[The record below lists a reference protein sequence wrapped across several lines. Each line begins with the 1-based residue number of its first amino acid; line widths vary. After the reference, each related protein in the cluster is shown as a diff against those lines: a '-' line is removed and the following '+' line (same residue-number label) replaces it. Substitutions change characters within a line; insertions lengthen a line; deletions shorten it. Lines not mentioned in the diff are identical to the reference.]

1 MDITALGELL
11 IDYTPAGASE
21 RGMPLLEQNPGGAP
35 ANVLV
40 TASRLGMKTALVAR
54 VGQDGQ
60 GAFLRRALEREN
72 VDLRGLS
79 EDPEVFTTLA
89 FVELLEGG
97 ERRFSF
103 ARKPGA
109 DTRLSPGHIPAG
121 LIEESRVLHLG
132 TLSMTA
138 EPARSATREAV
149 SRAKAAGRLVSL
161 DVNWRPLLWPDERE
175 AVGYMTEL
183 LDRADLVKLSEE
195 EALLLTGEREPER
208 AAEAV
213 LRRGP
218 RLCAVTLGAEGAL
231 LAAGEKRVRVPA
243 EPGPVVDTTG
253 AGDAFWGGLL
263 TRFLQKDL
271 DASPKPL
278 DEAALADLARF
289 AAHEAAK
296 CVAHRGAF

>member
-11 IDYTPAGASE
+11 IDYTPAGQSG

-161 DVNWRPLLWPDERE
+161 DVNWRPLLWPDEGE

-183 LDRADLVKLSEE
+183 LEGADLVKLSEE

-231 LAAGEKRVRVPA
+231 LAAGKERVRVPA

-263 TRFLQKDL
+263 TRFLRAEL
-271 DASPKPL
+271 DRCGSL
-278 DEAALADLARF
+278 DEAVLTDLARF